1 VQVLSIEDRTPE
13 CSKFRNGAIQW
24 RRSREASQK
33 GADMVRIEVDTE
45 TAKKIEDASEPIEI
59 YASDGRQ
66 IGFFS
71 HPISSDE
78 IAEAR
83 RLASLPSNGR
93 SIDEVWDRIRGRGEA
108 E

>member
-1 VQVLSIEDRTPE
+1 
-13 CSKFRNGAIQW
+13 
-24 RRSREASQK
+24 
-33 GADMVRIEVDTE
+33 MVRIEVDIE
-45 TAKKIEDASEPIEI
+45 TARKMEDGSEPIEV

-71 HPISSDE
+71 RPISSDE

-83 RLASLPSNGR
+83 RLASLPSSGR
-93 SIDEVWDRIRGRGEA
+93 SLDEVWEQIRSRGEA